1 MRDQPR
7 IFERFYRSD
16 NQNDGSQDGVG
27 LGLAIAK
34 HVALTH
40 HGSITLWSRPGKGT
54 TVNFAI
60 PLSRSD
66 AK

>member
-1 MRDQPR
+1 MTAVRM
-7 IFERFYRSD
+7 
-16 NQNDGSQDGVG
+16 V
-27 LGLAIAK
+27 GLAIAK